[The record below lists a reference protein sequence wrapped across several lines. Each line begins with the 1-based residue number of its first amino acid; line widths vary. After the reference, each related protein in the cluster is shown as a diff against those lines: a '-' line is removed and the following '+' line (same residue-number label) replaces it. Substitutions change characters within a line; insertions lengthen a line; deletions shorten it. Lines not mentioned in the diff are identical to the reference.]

1 VSALQSA
8 VVAPGVALLVVES
21 VVVAPLA
28 APALLPGPDFPA
40 AASRGVSWPLALLPP
55 AEPPACPKDTVE
67 MLNSAAATA
76 APSNFMF
83 MRFLLKD

>member
-1 VSALQSA
+1 
-8 VVAPGVALLVVES
+8 
-21 VVVAPLA
+21 
-28 APALLPGPDFPA
+28 
-40 AASRGVSWPLALLPP
+40 VSWPLALLPP